1 MAMENRNGE
10 KKPETRMFENE
21 RAEHHMSEKKEKTI
35 GIIVAAVIVVVIVAC
50 IALKFGWLQEYW
62 AKVNPG

>member
-1 MAMENRNGE
+1 MDNRNGE
-10 KKPETRMFENE
+10 RKPEARMFENE

-50 IALKFGWLQEYW
+50 IALKLGWLRQGLW
-62 AKVNPG
+62 ARM

>member
-1 MAMENRNGE
+1 MENWNGE
-10 KKPETRMFENE
+10 EKRESRMFENE
-21 RAEHHMSEKKEKTI
+21 RKEHHMSEKKEKTI
-35 GIIVAAVIVVVIVAC
+35 GIIVVAVVVVIIVVC